1 MEEKNVY
8 LIRWPLK
15 APGFCQYKK
24 GSKMTRIGDL
34 EQAQKKEGQGTSDH
48 DTQSAIRLHPIL
60 VEPLV
65 LGLGRDQ
72 SELSVRDHCLPPTLT
87 PNPKAILGDS
97 PPLFLDI
104 WAQPPVWRKAEEQ
117 PSGPLLAPNSEG
129 SEQEAGSVV
138 PLSTQGRSHKCP

>member
-48 DTQSAIRLHPIL
+48 DTQSAICLHPIL
-60 VEPLV
+60 VESLV

-72 SELSVRDHCLPPTLT
+72 SELSVRDHCPPTTLT
-87 PNPKAILGDS
+87 PNPKSILRGS
-97 PPLFLDI
+97 LLCS
-104 WAQPPVWRKAEEQ
+104 WT
-117 PSGPLLAPNSEG
+117 SGPSTG
-129 SEQEAGSVV
+129 GKQKSS
-138 PLSTQGRSHKCP
+138 PLDPCSSLTAKEVSRKQAV